1 MSVTSAAMAAPKAA
15 GDAAGKA
22 GAGRWLV
29 VAGIVLA
36 AGVLSA
42 FYGINEYAGGTGAIV
57 KSANNNSAR
66 FEAIFRDLLQAR
78 YRTLNIAAEV
88 MLQSRVTVEA
98 FAKDDRAGLV
108 GRMEPFFETLRKD
121 HGVEQLNFWQPP
133 AKVYYRAGQPNNF
146 GMDLS
151 AFRKT
156 IVAANERR
164 QRVSAIETGQGGVIA
179 LRAIVPVVVDDKF
192 VGVIEFVS
200 NFNIPL
206 ERASE
211 TSGLKWAVSL
221 NKETSERVER
231 PADSKVDVWQ
241 GNDVYYRYSDPGTA
255 ETIRAVQF
263 DARAKS
269 HTLVSTQGR
278 TVFVK
283 TFPVINFSGQ
293 PTITVATV
301 LDVTQ
306 PFAEVSR
313 AAAIKSGILF
323 LLLSVLGSVAFI
335 KFGQIKAQFGG
346 ALSRQKKELDE
357 RTASCDAALAKLREV
372 DLIKRGFFTNLVT
385 AINEPLQAVAG
396 QLKALPSAVEAA
408 GAGKDVIERVN
419 FALAETTRLSRLVED
434 YQQIEMFRQ
443 KLVKSASP
451 LVTLPAVLAKTLEED
466 LAIYRR
472 LPQLTISMTVPADLP
487 PTRADGDLLRRAFAA
502 LVAYAAQRAGQGR
515 ITLSGSQD
523 EAKWLVVTITG
534 SAFSGVGA
542 PNEALLDESRQ
553 FLTRLAGD
561 TTSGASPN
569 AGPVANGGP
578 LVSVVLARIIFEFY
592 GGSLSVSENKDAPG
606 FIVRL
611 AAAA

>member
-1 MSVTSAAMAAPKAA
+1 MSVPSAAISAVA
-15 GDAAGKA
+15 GDTAGKA
-22 GAGRWLV
+22 GANRWLIVFIIV
-29 VAGIVLA
+29 VV

-42 FYGINEYAGGTGAIV
+42 FYGINEYASGTGAIV

-66 FEAIFRDLLQAR
+66 FEAIFRDLMQAR
-78 YRTLNIAAEV
+78 YRALNIAAEV

-98 FAKDDRAGLV
+98 FAKDDRAALV
-108 GRMEPFFETLRKD
+108 ARIEPFFETLRKD
-121 HGVEQLNFWQPP
+121 HGIEQLNFWQPP

-151 AFRKT
+151 AFRRS
-156 IVAANERR
+156 IVAANDRR
-164 QRVSAIETGQGGVIA
+164 QRVSAIETGQGGTIA

-231 PADSKVDVWQ
+231 PADPKTDVWQ
-241 GNDVYYRYSDPGTA
+241 GNDVYYRYSDPVTA
-255 ETIRAVQF
+255 ETVRAIQF
-263 DARAKS
+263 DARAKT
-269 HTLVSTQGR
+269 HTLVSAEGR

-283 TFPVINFSGQ
+283 TFPVVNFSGQ

-306 PFAEVSR
+306 PFAEISR

-323 LLLSVLGSVAFI
+323 LLLSVLGSVALI
-335 KFGQIKAQFGG
+335 KFGQLKAQFGG
-346 ALSRQKKELDE
+346 TLSRQKKELDE
-357 RTASCDAALAKLREV
+357 RGAACDAALAKLRDV

-385 AINEPLQAVAG
+385 AVNEPLQAVAG
-396 QLKALPSAVEAA
+396 QLKALPAAVEAA
-408 GAGKDVIERVN
+408 GAGKEVTERLH

-443 KLVKSASP
+443 KLVKSDSP

-472 LPQLTISMTVPADLP
+472 LPQLTITMAVPADLP

-502 LVAYAAQRAGQGR
+502 LVAYAAQRVGQGR

-534 SAFSGVGA
+534 SAFSGAAA
-542 PNEALLDESRQ
+542 PSAALLDESRQ
-553 FLTRLAGD
+553 FLTRLAKGD
-561 TTSGASPN
+561 SAG
-569 AGPVANGGP
+569 AGPDASVANGGP

-592 GGSLSVSENKDAPG
+592 GGSLSVSEIKDAPG
-606 FIVRL
+606 FVIRL
-611 AAAA
+611 VAAA

>member
-1 MSVTSAAMAAPKAA
+1 M
-15 GDAAGKA
+15 
-22 GAGRWLV
+22 
-29 VAGIVLA
+29 
-36 AGVLSA
+36 
-42 FYGINEYAGGTGAIV
+42 
-57 KSANNNSAR
+57 
-66 FEAIFRDLLQAR
+66 
-78 YRTLNIAAEV
+78 
-88 MLQSRVTVEA
+88 
-98 FAKDDRAGLV
+98 
-108 GRMEPFFETLRKD
+108 
-121 HGVEQLNFWQPP
+121 
-133 AKVYYRAGQPNNF
+133 
-146 GMDLS
+146 
-151 AFRKT
+151 
-156 IVAANERR
+156 
-164 QRVSAIETGQGGVIA
+164 
-179 LRAIVPVVVDDKF
+179 
-192 VGVIEFVS
+192 
-200 NFNIPL
+200 
-206 ERASE
+206 
-211 TSGLKWAVSL
+211 
-221 NKETSERVER
+221 
-231 PADSKVDVWQ
+231 
-241 GNDVYYRYSDPGTA
+241 
-255 ETIRAVQF
+255 
-263 DARAKS
+263 
-269 HTLVSTQGR
+269 
-278 TVFVK
+278 
-283 TFPVINFSGQ
+283 INFSGQ

-561 TTSGASPN
+561 TTSGVSPN